1 MRSGT
6 ISVDSINDDA
16 YWNTSIPENI
26 TRVFSAQTDG
36 TTLSGPFDIQFR
48 TWNVAVDDDRNTIDR
63 GQSYTQ
69 GSYRSL
75 DSLILHNKIEALE
88 GVIADTVTGG
98 VGFRNHTAPSG
109 LPYGGAWSEDITW
122 IEPVTECVNT
132 NLTFEISLG
141 SSSNNITNF
150 DLIDEGGFVNA
161 PREFNFDMKT
171 SQDLD
176 LKERAQ
182 RVALLSNVLLAY
194 QLNVSFPNNK
204 GPRNTSLNR
213 HFKLDSSAYKP
224 SLYSIKLSALL
235 PDFLDIPSSPL
246 DAYNSTGEGGDPS
259 SYTPGKN
266 ITRDD
271 WSSVQDLCSG
281 GTGKR
286 LSNITNVAVQCGYL
300 FGAPRP
306 AYQGDVRIFQ
316 PFSVWHQSLYVCS
329 SSERASVKS
338 VEFSYNA
345 SSDATQSLE
354 NLRITNVKDKEYVDK
369 SSSWP
374 AWAVERT
381 YRSIFDTSPL
391 WGMVA
396 EEDAGSSDLTVHR
409 GPKFFLPATDL
420 LLTTIT
426 AVADSLAAPK
436 AFAAALMSVYQD
448 SMTSTSSNSIRIA
461 DYTGRD
467 NVALNAKWQELSAS
481 AATANKI
488 INLIYTEIVA
498 TATVGTKSAAKAA
511 RNGGGAGGR
520 PRAEGAGAA
529 AAAARP
535 GPDTPALVTVYS
547 KRLHFDYRYGVPA
560 AIVLLIVLLVAIALF
575 ACLVTFR
582 FKPAEFAQL
591 LNQTSTGRLVTNL
604 LHPHSVV
611 RDAKTKRWVVVAG
624 GMKVRYPF
632 YVAGIGGGG
641 GGEGDPALSTTT
653 GMGTCSDSTSRTS
666 QVEGAYQP
674 LPMRD
679 VGVYGT
685 QQQQQEQQQQYGGAW
700 QDSNGGG
707 WHHSPA
713 MADPGVSAVGVGNV
727 GLKKEA
733 QAHVRQ
739 I

>member
-1 MRSGT
+1 MRLGT
-6 ISVDSINDDA
+6 ITVDSINDDA

-26 TRVFSAQTDG
+26 TRVFSTRTDG
-36 TTLSGPFDIQFR
+36 TTLSSPFDIQFR

-63 GQSYTQ
+63 GQSYSQ

-88 GVIADTVTGG
+88 GVIADTVDGG

-122 IEPVTECVNT
+122 IEPVTECVNS

-141 SSSNNITNF
+141 NSPTNITKV
-150 DLIDEGGFVNA
+150 DLVDDGGFVNA
-161 PREFNFDMKT
+161 PREFDFDMTT

-176 LKERAQ
+176 LRERAH
-182 RVALLSNVLLAY
+182 RVALLSNILLAY
-194 QLNVSFPNNK
+194 QLNVSFPNNQ
-204 GPRNTSLNR
+204 GPRNTSLNK
-213 HFKLDSSAYKP
+213 HFKLDPLIYSP
-224 SLYSIKLSALL
+224 SLYSIKLSTLL
-235 PDFLDIPSSPL
+235 PDFIDIPNSPPG
-246 DAYNSTGEGGDPS
+246 AWNSTAGIKNS
-259 SYTPGKN
+259 STYTPGKN

-286 LSNITNVAVQCGYL
+286 QSNITNVAVQCGYL

-306 AYQGDVRIFQ
+306 AYQGDARIFQ
-316 PFSVWHQSLYVCS
+316 PSSVWHQSLYVCS
-329 SSERASVKS
+329 SSVRASVKS
-338 VEFSYNA
+338 VALSYNA
-345 SSDATQSLE
+345 TANATQSLE
-354 NLRITNVKDKEYVDK
+354 NLRITDVKDKEYVDR
-369 SSSWP
+369 SSSRP
-374 AWAVERT
+374 VWAVERT

-391 WGMVA
+391 WGLVA
-396 EEDAGSSDLTVHR
+396 EDDAGSPDLTVHR

-420 LLTTIT
+420 LLTAFT

-448 SMTSTSSNSIRIA
+448 SMVSTTSNSVRIA

-498 TATVGTKSAAKAA
+498 TATVGTKSAAD
-511 RNGGGAGGR
+511 NT
-520 PRAEGAGAA
+520 PAGAA

-535 GPDTPALVTVYS
+535 GPKIPTLVTVYS

-560 AIVLLIVLLVAIALF
+560 ALVLLIVLLVTIALLP
-575 ACLVTFR
+575 CLVSRR
-582 FKPAEFAQL
+582 FKYAEFAQL

-604 LHPHSVV
+604 LHPHSAV
-611 RDAKTKRWVVVAG
+611 RDAKTKKWVVVAG
-624 GMKVRYPF
+624 GMKVEYPF
-632 YVAGIGGGG
+632 YAASRNGLE
-641 GGEGDPALSTTT
+641 GEEQEGETGTLTTT
-653 GMGTCSDSTSRTS
+653 MTETGTGIWSDCTS
-666 QVEGAYQP
+666 QVEGAHQAP
-674 LPMRD
+674 LMQGA
-679 VGVYGT
+679 VVYGP
-685 QQQQQEQQQQYGGAW
+685 QQQQQQQC
-700 QDSNGGG
+700 GGG

-713 MADPGVSAVGVGNV
+713 MADPSVSAVGAGNDA
-727 GLKKEA
+727 LKKEP